1 MLTHKYDKKHSHL
14 LHHNAESST
23 EQTMCAGKIDS
34 AYQTRALENEIGLM
48 VDGVAKECPE
58 G

>member
-1 MLTHKYDKKHSHL
+1 MTKNSHL

-34 AYQTRALENEIGLM
+34 AYQTHALENEIELM
-48 VDGVAKECPE
+48 VDGATKECLE